1 MTKEDYLKLSK
12 ERLAELLVEQDK
24 LFASRPTVIPYTIT
38 PAREPLCYE
47 PGGVCTN
54 KFHDCINCPRLNGTG
69 FDYYTTS
76 SWTGGEV
83 KNFQDKEDIKGMP
96 DGNPRS

>member
-12 ERLAELLVEQDK
+12 ERLAEHLVEQDK
-24 LFASRPTVIPYTIT
+24 LLASRPTVIPYAIT

-54 KFHDCINCPRLNGTG
+54 RFHDCINCPRLNGTG
-69 FDYYTTS
+69 FEYHTTS

-83 KNFQDKEDIKGMP
+83 KNFQDKEDINGMP